1 MLLIGSTAFAQKQV
15 RLMVNFDFNKYDITT
30 TAAAKLDSIISSPIA
45 KTKGL
50 TLFMFGHCD
59 SIGNNDYNDALSEK
73 RVEAVKQYLL
83 DRGLGLGTITEQH
96 YLGKREPLSANT
108 TEQGRLM
115 NRRVELLFILPPEE
129 KVIEKPIEKPVEP
142 VIEKPLTKI
151 IQDTAVKAGT
161 RIALQ
166 NLNFYGGTHTL
177 LQQSMPVLE
186 ELLSIMQNNPGL
198 VIAIE
203 GHVCCIPDKG
213 DGVNFE
219 TGYANLS
226 EMRAKTVYTYLLEK
240 GIDANRISFKGFGH
254 KNPIYP
260 FPERTEQER
269 VSNRRVEIR
278 IISK

>member
-30 TAAAKLDSIISSPIA
+30 TAAARLDSIISSPTA
-45 KTKGL
+45 KIKGL

-59 SIGNNDYNDALSEK
+59 SIGNNDYNDALSKK

-83 DRGLGLGTITEQH
+83 DRGLDLGTITEQH

-129 KVIEKPIEKPVEP
+129 KVVEKPIEKPAEP

-151 IQDTAVKAGT
+151 ILDTAVKAGT

-226 EMRAKTVYTYLLEK
+226 EMRAKTVYTYLIEK

-260 FPERTEQER
+260 YPERTEQER
-269 VSNRRVEIR
+269 VSNRRVEVR